1 MRRRALSEVR
11 LNREDR
17 HGYGSR
23 RKGILKLLL
32 LDAAHREGGV
42 VLLLA
47 VEVDA
52 VVFAGVGRGGC
63 PLDAQPRPLTH
74 EVVLLAKS
82 AVEVDVY

>member
-1 MRRRALSEVR
+1 MRRTRLSEVR

-17 HGYGSR
+17 NGYGSR

-32 LDAAHREGGV
+32 LYTSHREGGI

-52 VVFAGVGRGGC
+52 VVLSWVGRGGC